1 MAAIVNIRDIALQS
15 VSPRYART
23 STTLERTGAPWTNLA
38 QSTFD
43 PSVVALTKTV
53 VSAMYTPA
61 GSSSISFVP
70 TGAGSHY
77 IAAATTVALSSSS
90 TPFKVGA
97 YVKRLSGSY
106 KVVLRTTTKTSG
118 TPNNTLQRGVNS
130 SLVQDTSIAATGS
143 GYSAITFNVQ
153 TLSDGW
159 ARISILGTYTKQASE
174 NEIDFSIY
182 ILDGSGT
189 ESYTGDGSSGFYVYG
204 PTLFLSEQ
212 PDDTIGDVWI
222 DSTTKFS
229 SPWNGHAWMTPE
241 AALSSKQGIVYLYR
255 RSASTLTDSDKPAS
269 NVYSFITQSFTATP
283 TNSWTSTIPAANG
296 NPVYVI
302 ACTPVDDDGDN
313 LATVPTADWS
323 TPVILTQDGAKSA
336 VVLLYQ
342 RTNSSTAPS
351 PATPTAS
358 ITYTFADG
366 AISPTTPGNSWS
378 TNIPA
383 ASNGVYLWTIK
394 AVALNN
400 GATDTIATGEWSAPV
415 ILSQDGTSGEGISC
429 TANSLVTAI
438 SETNVYTP
446 SSIVLSVIRGT
457 PIAGGSPSNGSYVW
471 TVIAGTFTGSTATV
485 NSSTGA
491 MTAFNP
497 SSTMTTDQVQFQCV
511 YTHNEPGSPY
521 HNKTY
526 TDRITITKLREA
538 AGINGVLTNESHT
551 VPATTAG
558 VVSSYSGAT
567 GTFKVYYGIADV
579 TTSCVFSY
587 ISNTGFSSAPTG
599 TINSTTGVYTISSA
613 IDSASPIATVTYRAT
628 YTHPVKGA
636 VSVDKVFTL
645 TKATT
650 GAQGSTGTAGAQ
662 ATIAYTTRS
671 ATALP
676 SAPSISAG
684 FVPTASAAPSGS
696 DSGAN
701 WYRDPPA
708 SALSANIWLFQV
720 NGTYNGSTYTWTN
733 PSYLSTFKVGQLS
746 ALSADIGTVTAG
758 TVIGASIKTANSG
771 ARIELDGAS
780 NLLRGYNASGVQKF
794 FVDMTNGYLNLDGFS
809 SLGFGAINVSQVNT
823 STSPAIKG
831 IANNTGAGVSGNNSS
846 SGPGVYAYSAAGFAL
861 QVDGTMSITST
872 NLVSNLNADRL
883 DSMHA
888 GSWSSSS
895 SVIPFINGADGLM
908 EVGRYIDFH
917 GTNSGAADYSVR
929 LYNSDANN
937 TTLGGSYLKIRQH
950 NGASADQDLTIIAG
964 ADAGA
969 PTGSALSGTTCPAG
983 IASTNLKWMA
993 VNLNGSRVYI
1003 PYVS

>member
-38 QSTFD
+38 QNTFD
-43 PSVVALTKTV
+43 PSVVAITKTAV
-53 VSAMYTPA
+53 PAVYTPA

-97 YVKRLSGSY
+97 YLKRLSGSY

-130 SLVQDTSIAATGS
+130 SLVQDTSIASTGS

-159 ARISILGTYTKQASE
+159 ARLSITGTYTKQASE

-182 ILDGSGT
+182 ILDASGT

-204 PTLFLSEQ
+204 PTLFLNEQ
-212 PDDTIGDVWI
+212 PDDTIGDLWI
-222 DSTTKFS
+222 DSTTKFT

-241 AALSSKQGIVYLYR
+241 AALPTKQGVVYLYR
-255 RSASTLTDSDKPAS
+255 RSATTLTDSDKPAS

-366 AISPTTPGNSWS
+366 SISPTSPGNSWS

-400 GATDTIATGEWSAPV
+400 GATDTIATGEWSAPA

-446 SSIVLSVIRGT
+446 SSITLSVLRGT

-471 TVIAGTFTGSTATV
+471 TVIGGTFTGSTTTV
-485 NSSTGA
+485 NSGTGA
-491 MTAFNP
+491 MTAFSP
-497 SSTMTTDQVQFQCV
+497 STAMTTDQVQFQCV

-599 TINSTTGVYTISSA
+599 TINISTGVYTISSG
-613 IDSASPIATVTYRAT
+613 IDSASPVATVTYRAT

-636 VSVDKVFTL
+636 VSVDKVFTI

-650 GAQGSTGTAGAQ
+650 GTNGATGSTGAQAVIAYATRFGTAMPSPPSITAGQ
-662 ATIAYTTRS
+662 
-671 ATALP
+671 
-676 SAPSISAG
+676 
-684 FVPTASAAPSGS
+684 VPTAGNAPTGTDSGS
-696 DSGAN
+696 TWYTSPPTGAM
-701 WYRDPPA
+701 
-708 SALSANIWLFQV
+708 SANYWLFQV

-746 ALSADIGTVTAG
+746 ALSADIGSITAG
-758 TVIGASIKTANSG
+758 TITGITINGTTITGGTVQTASSGKRIVLSG
-771 ARIELDGAS
+771 ANNTIEGYNSTGTKTYEVDTNFGNFYLTGNGGIYAVMRVENPTGS
-780 NLLRGYNASGVQKF
+780 TPAIRGYQGN
-794 FVDMTNGYLNLDGFS
+794 
-809 SLGFGAINVSQVNT
+809 GAIGGIGVEGQSNGSG
-823 STSPAIKG
+823 PGIKG
-831 IANNTGAGVSGNNSS
+831 IGN
-846 SGPGVYAYSAAGFAL
+846 SGPGVEG
-861 QVDGTMSITST
+861 TST
-872 NLVSNLNADRL
+872 TGPGGKFKSVHTVGLDTNGAGIRIKTADSTAGYAVMLRN
-883 DSMHA
+883 DSTAFYMLKTA
-888 GSWSSSS
+888 NNDADGSWTTAR
-895 SVIPFINGADGLM
+895 PFTYTFSTDTVNIEKL
-908 EVGRYIDFH
+908 
-917 GTNSGAADYSVR
+917 S
-929 LYNSDANN
+929 
-937 TTLGGSYLKIRQH
+937 LGGM
-950 NGASADQDLTIIAG
+950 TIG
-964 ADAGA
+964 
-969 PTGSALSGTTCPAG
+969 TGSAAAKNSAGGDALVSKPGSASNNTWLTLVINGTTY
-983 IASTNLKWMA
+983 
-993 VNLNGSRVYI
+993 YI
-1003 PYVS
+1003 PVWT